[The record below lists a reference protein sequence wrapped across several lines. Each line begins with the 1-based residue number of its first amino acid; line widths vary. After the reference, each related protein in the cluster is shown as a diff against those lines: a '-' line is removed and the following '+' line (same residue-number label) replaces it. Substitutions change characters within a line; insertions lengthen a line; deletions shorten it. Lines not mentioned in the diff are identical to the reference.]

1 LQYRFAAVPLAIHG
15 WSMIGYL
22 LRAFWFTAILALWV
36 FMLAGPL
43 ISPGST
49 GGTLAWWILKH

>member
-1 LQYRFAAVPLAIHG
+1 
-15 WSMIGYL
+15 MIGYL